1 MKIEIFTEGIGRVI
15 ASGYAMRNCISF
27 LKFVYPKRCRW
38 IKRNGI
44 DFDMVYA
51 VNYILRDQ
59 WIAENHCSN
68 CANQA
73 SIAAPGQTVLCKT
86 HEDEKHFREMKAFF
100 IEEIERIT
108 FRPHL
113 PFCSCCGKQT
123 SQYVG
128 IIQTNSS
135 GPLSFSFCIDCR
147 DELTLK
153 QNAARAALERI
164 GA

>member
-1 MKIEIFTEGIGRVI
+1 MKIEIFTEGIGKVI

-27 LKFVYPKRCRW
+27 LKFVYPRRCRW

-68 CANQA
+68 CADQA

-86 HEDEKHFREMKAFF
+86 HSDEKHYREMNEFF
-100 IEEIERIT
+100 DSQLSNLKFSVHMPLCSACGNDEAYYIGYIQGEIAIT
-108 FRPHL
+108 H
-113 PFCSCCGKQT
+113 
-123 SQYVG
+123 Y
-128 IIQTNSS
+128 
-135 GPLSFSFCIDCR
+135 SFCKDCR
-147 DELTLK
+147 SKLVLK
-153 QNAARAALERI
+153 QNAARAAQERI